1 MNKLSNILLE
11 TAERATTE
19 QLASGAFRAGT
30 NGGYGDYDTPLR
42 NTAHWTFS
50 LARALTMTNDPKFAS
65 HLERATCYIEK
76 CLRACRGSLVM
87 RISRGKDHT
96 NGILGP
102 AHIVESLI
110 EAATALRSDA
120 IRTLAE
126 EYYCRH
132 TFNISRGLWNST
144 DPNGKVLPPDGTFNH
159 QLYFA
164 AVACQLQS
172 EQAKTDVANF
182 LQSLEWNFGV
192 NKDGRIKHFA
202 IVPSRTLKQ
211 SLKGFISSLSDK
223 KGVAAFAKKEDHYH
237 LYNLHAFA
245 VLRLHTGSDFP
256 AIHEPLAKALEY
268 AASLKFTE
276 FRRAVEAATRP
287 LVSGSETIACDNA
300 VYRKVL
306 LSENIDHLEDGL
318 VAFLNK
324 TLAPDGSALL
334 FSPDPETQKA
344 RAYRYYR
351 CL

>member
-1 MNKLSNILLE
+1 MNRLSNVLLE
-11 TAERATTE
+11 AAERATTE
-19 QLASGAFRAGT
+19 QLPTGSFRAGT
-30 NGGYGDYDTPLR
+30 NGGYGDCDTPLR
-42 NTAHWTFS
+42 NTSHWAFS
-50 LARALTMTNDPKFAS
+50 FARAFMMTNDPKFS
-65 HLERATCYIEK
+65 SSLERAICYIEK
-76 CLRACRGSLVM
+76 CIRTCRGGLVM

-102 AHIVESLI
+102 AHILESLI
-110 EAATALRSDA
+110 EAATALQSDA

-132 TFNISRGLWNST
+132 AFNASRGLWNST

-164 AVACQLQS
+164 AVACQLQG
-172 EQAKTDVANF
+172 EQAKIDVANF
-182 LQSLEWNFGV
+182 LQCLERNFGV

-202 IVPSRTLKQ
+202 SFPSRTLKQ
-211 SLKGFISSLSDK
+211 SLKGLINAVYDK
-223 KGVAAFAKKEDHYH
+223 KGAESFAKKEDHYH
-237 LYNLHAFA
+237 LYNMYAFA
-245 VLRLHTGSDFP
+245 VLSLHTGSDFP
-256 AIHEPLAKALEY
+256 AIQKRLAKAIEY
-268 AASLKFTE
+268 ARSVRFAE
-276 FRRAVEAATRP
+276 FRHALETATSP

-300 VYRKVL
+300 VYQKVF
-306 LSENIDHLEDGL
+306 LSENIDYLEDGL

-344 RAYRYYR
+344 RVYRYYR